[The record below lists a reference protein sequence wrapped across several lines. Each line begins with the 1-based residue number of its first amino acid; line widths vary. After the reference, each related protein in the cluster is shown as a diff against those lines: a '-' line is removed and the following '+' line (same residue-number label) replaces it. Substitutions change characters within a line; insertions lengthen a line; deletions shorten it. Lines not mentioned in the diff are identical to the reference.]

1 MDLLLLLRETGSSH
15 LGVLHL
21 VLLKLEI
28 TSHVVNLSHRWQL
41 VLPSHGLLHVLEE
54 LGNERLTVLDL
65 LFVLGLLVVEFERE
79 LVDFLLLLVED
90 LVFLFLALVASLAVL
105 LQVVVDLLDVLRV
118 LFDHFPHLKQVLV
131 HLFQLSVILLDPV
144 LEALSSLWQRQVHLI
159 GLQFQILL
167 SLHQLGSLILEML
180 CSLLQGI
187 LSQPRLGLDQPGV
200 DFFQLISGVID
211 FLGQHVVLLLE
222 LFVLVSLL
230 WVEIVE
236 ASLVLEVDVLD
247 LLLVGMDLRLKVPL
261 ITEEVVQVST
271 LLVIL
276 VLDMEVKILDILWL
290 GVASVFVKGQVII
303 GELSLVLSHIL
314 D

>member
-118 LFDHFPHLKQVLV
+118 LFNHFPHLKQVLV
-131 HLFQLSVILLDPV
+131 HLFQLSVVLLDPV
-144 LEALSSLWQRQVHLI
+144 LEALSRLWQRQVHLI

>member
-105 LQVVVDLLDVLRV
+105 LLVVVRLELLLMFLR
-118 LFDHFPHLKQVLV
+118 LA
-131 HLFQLSVILLDPV
+131 LLPLARPV
-144 LEALSSLWQRQVHLI
+144 LLC
-159 GLQFQILL
+159 
-167 SLHQLGSLILEML
+167 SLILVMCTPPALFCACIAIKE
-180 CSLLQGI
+180 
-187 LSQPRLGLDQPGV
+187 PHP
-200 DFFQLISGVID
+200 
-211 FLGQHVVLLLE
+211 LE
-222 LFVLVSLL
+222 LLAKPVCPPQSGPRHRRNNCGRRRRAGTRGAVLSVPFVLALAPAL
-230 WVEIVE
+230 
-236 ASLVLEVDVLD
+236 
-247 LLLVGMDLRLKVPL
+247 GPLR
-261 ITEEVVQVST
+261 
-271 LLVIL
+271 
-276 VLDMEVKILDILWL
+276 
-290 GVASVFVKGQVII
+290 ARRRRA
-303 GELSLVLSHIL
+303 
-314 D
+314 